1 MYFVYLFQYTESFIY
16 APEKKRNIYLQRH
29 YVFSFL
35 IYMCMYENIYIYVY
49 IFRVWLSAEGAL
61 TKNKSLI

>member
-16 APEKKRNIYLQRH
+16 ASEKKRNIYLQRH

-49 IFRVWLSAEGAL
+49 IFRV
-61 TKNKSLI
+61 

>member
-35 IYMCMYENIYIYVY
+35 IYMCMYNLSIYICIYLYLYLY
-49 IFRVWLSAEGAL
+49 I
-61 TKNKSLI
+61 